1 MYPLFVLLMMISLL
15 LPAVPVSGC
24 ECGQNQ
30 SSASNKSCC
39 CSTTTAKQ
47 SQKQKSCCCQSS
59 RKSDSK
65 DSPARHQAQYQKQSC
80 HCQQM
85 FSQPAIIA
93 SVKSMELTEQLR
105 SRLDS
110 IDLKSEIS
118 VSDPPVPALAYEPS
132 HSVRYYSAGEYCA
145 HYCLWLI

>member
-24 ECGQNQ
+24 ECGQYQ

-59 RKSDSK
+59 RKNSQ

-132 HSVRYYSAGEYCA
+132 HSARSFSAGEYCA